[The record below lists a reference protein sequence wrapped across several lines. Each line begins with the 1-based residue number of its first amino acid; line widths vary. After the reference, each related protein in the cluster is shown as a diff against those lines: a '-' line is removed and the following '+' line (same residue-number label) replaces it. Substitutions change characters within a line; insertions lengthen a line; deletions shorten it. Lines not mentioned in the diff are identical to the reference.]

1 MTAASFQNDARQMLA
16 SARSTLFRL
25 RAWVLLSAL
34 IWVPACGSHAGASP
48 ATYYVDFDRGSD
60 QASGLNAAQA
70 WKHAPGDPQAQDGPR
85 RAALQPG
92 DKVLFRG
99 GVVYRGAIL
108 LQTSGEAGRPITYA
122 GQGFG
127 DGRAIFSGRD
137 LVRVQVRACEAQPG
151 CAGLPAAA
159 DLRVIDLPQPIRP
172 SDQVRVD
179 GQLLT
184 LAQAPELPDS
194 FWYDDLKHYQP
205 ASRSDLTG
213 AGDRWRLRNG
223 FIRKALGDAP
233 VADLVVEVW
242 GQPNAIA
249 SARAET
255 YDPGSSTVVLRTSEL
270 TPYDDQDTLFALANH
285 PALIRRADQFATLDK
300 GVRLV
305 VKAPLALGDG
315 QVEVSRRGVAFTLA
329 AVSHVAI
336 ESFDIQGF
344 AGGDKDW
351 GSGSALLS
359 NGAQAQDVSFR
370 DNEVHDLTS
379 WAGSGAVQVSNI
391 SGLSVT
397 DNRFFRLWRGAGVM
411 LGGKSSDIQIRRNSF
426 DQIGRTGMLVIG
438 ARRVWID
445 RNRLTGLWAH
455 HGNGLS
461 VYLNNQDVLVSNNLI
476 RETPRGITFQGP
488 DRANGEPNRIVFRRN
503 LILATREESFALQ
516 SWGGD
521 TQGVTIEGNVLL
533 VKDGGYA
540 LGLTGVDKA
549 VVVRRNLVGS
559 MRVGGAPPGDWILRD
574 NVFLGGNYIV
584 SPEAEAAWSRTNK
597 DAWGLAGPAAA
608 MLATPPRVTPKIC
621 AILLGDNEPP
631 AGLDWLP
638 AADRETLSKG
648 VGPDGLCAP

>member
-1 MTAASFQNDARQMLA
+1 MTVASLENHARQTWTGA
-16 SARSTLFRL
+16 SSTLFRL
-25 RAWVLLSAL
+25 RALVLLAAL
-34 IWVPACGSHAGASP
+34 IWVPACSSHAGSSP
-48 ATYYVDFDRGSD
+48 TTYYVDFDRGSD
-60 QASGLNAAQA
+60 QASGLDEAQA

-92 DKVLFRG
+92 DRVLFRG

-108 LQTSGEAGRPITYA
+108 LQTSGEAGRPITYS
-122 GQGFG
+122 GRGFG
-127 DGRAIFSGRD
+127 AGRAIISGRD
-137 LVRVQVRACEAQPG
+137 VVPAQVRACDAQPG
-151 CAGLPAAA
+151 CAGLPASS
-159 DLRVIDLPQPIRP
+159 DLRVIDLPQPVRP
-172 SDQVRVD
+172 SDQVRLG
-179 GQLLT
+179 GQLLN
-184 LAQAPELPDS
+184 LAQAPDLPDG

-205 ASRSDLTG
+205 ASRSNLTL
-213 AGDRWRLRNG
+213 ASDRWRLRNG
-223 FIRKALGDAP
+223 FIRKTLGAAP
-233 VADLVVEVW
+233 VEDLVVQVW

-249 SARAET
+249 TARAES
-255 YDPGSSTVVLRTSEL
+255 YDPGSSTLVLKTPEL
-270 TPYDDQDTLFALANH
+270 KPYDDQDTLFALANH
-285 PALIRRADQFATLDK
+285 PTLIRRADQFATLDK
-300 GVRLV
+300 GARLV

-336 ESFDIQGF
+336 EGFDIQGF
-344 AGGDKDW
+344 TGGDKDW

-359 NGAQAQDVSFR
+359 NGAPVRDVTFR

-391 SGLSVT
+391 SGLSVA

-411 LGGKSSDIQIRRNSF
+411 LGGKSSDIQIVRNSF
-426 DQIGRTGMLVIG
+426 DQIGRTGILVIG

-445 RNRLTGLWAH
+445 RNRLTALWAH
-455 HGNGLS
+455 HGNGVS

-488 DRANGEPNRIVFRRN
+488 DMANGEPNRIVFRRN
-503 LILATREESFALQ
+503 LVLATREESFALQ

-540 LGLTGVDKA
+540 LGLTGVDRA

-559 MRVGGAPPGDWILRD
+559 MRVGGEPPGDWVLRD
-574 NVFLGGNYIV
+574 NVFLGDNYIV
-584 SPEAEAAWSRTNK
+584 SPEAAAAWSRTNK
-597 DAWGLAGPAAA
+597 DAWGLGGPAFAMFAA
-608 MLATPPRVTPKIC
+608 PPRATPKVC
-621 AILLGDNEPP
+621 AILLGNEEPP
-631 AGLDWLP
+631 AGLDWLSP
-638 AADRETLSKG
+638 DDRAKLSKG